1 MRVCA
6 PIRVEP
12 ARRGG
17 SLCYSSASQQ
27 RRFGASMKSTLIFMS
42 AALVLAAGT
51 NANAQQPQADAAAA
65 PPAKAAKSCKT
76 CGSVES
82 VRYVEEKGEGSGVGL
97 VAGGVVGGVLGHQIG
112 SGRGN
117 TAATIVGAGAGA
129 YAGNQVEKNAKKKS
143 YYVVTV
149 ALDNGSKQSINQS
162 AKPAVKKGD
171 RVKIVDGDKIALL

>member
-1 MRVCA
+1 MRGCA
-6 PIRVEP
+6 LIRVEP
-12 ARRGG
+12 ARNGG
-17 SLCYSSASQQ
+17 RLCYSSTSQQ
-27 RRFGASMKSTLIFMS
+27 RRFGASMKSMLIFMS

-51 NANAQQPQADAAAA
+51 NAQQPQADAATA

-149 ALDNGSKQSINQS
+149 ALDKGGSKSIES
-162 AKPAVKKGD
+162 SSKPAFKKGD
-171 RVKIVDGDKIALL
+171 RVKIVDGSKLALLAN